1 MKKFIKEVFIPET
14 PSKNY
19 KYAIKNYIISMVT
32 LIILFLLTNLIP
44 IGNAFRFLVVIP
56 LGLIMWISFMF
67 FVKLSIIYDNIQK
80 EKIKNKKYKFRYEPI
95 TVSVDDFKF
104 WLENAEISETLY
116 LKSQTDNNYIFE
128 VSFDITGKNGK
139 FINKKFYLDEKEINS
154 ANECIDLLLS
164 LDIIIN
170 NQIKLYETFDH
181 NKPEVLLDV
190 IKDLKE
196 MR

>member
-14 PSKNY
+14 QSTNY
-19 KYAIKNYIISMVT
+19 KSAIKNYIVTMV
-32 LIILFLLTNLIP
+32 IAIALFLLFNLIP
-44 IGNAFRFLVVIP
+44 IGNPFRYLLIIP
-56 LGLIMWISFMF
+56 IGLIMWISFMF

-80 EKIKNKKYKFRYEPI
+80 EKLKNKKYKFRYDPI
-95 TVSVDDFKF
+95 TVNIDDFKF
-104 WLENAEISETLY
+104 WLENAEMPETLY

-128 VSFDITGKNGK
+128 VGFDITGKNGK
-139 FINKKFYLDEKEINS
+139 FINKKFYLDDKEINS
-154 ANECIDLLLS
+154 ANDCIDLLLS

-170 NQIKLYETFDH
+170 NQIKVYETFDH